1 MFESEILNR
10 LYFEPFV
17 NQRILAEST
26 GCSVGAVNKALRQL
40 TEAGY
45 LDGQAQL
52 TEKGKKEVRG
62 KMPKSA
68 IILAAGFGMRMVPI
82 NTSTPKALL
91 EVNGEPLIERTIRQ
105 LHEAGITNITV
116 VVGFMKEQ
124 FEYLIDEYGVDLAVN
139 SEYAARNNLHS
150 LAYVAGRIDNS
161 YIIPCDIWCA
171 VNPYSRTEPYSWYMV
186 SDKMDEDSTVRVNR
200 KRELVTIP
208 EKEAGNAMIGITYLT
223 GREAAVV
230 RENLRKMDTD
240 EDFDDEFWER
250 ALYGGGSSATVSV
263 GSSEKPRFQRDRMI
277 LQAKTVSA
285 QDFVEI
291 NTYEQ
296 LRELDSGSN
305 HLQSDAIMTICEA
318 LGCGVGDIKDI
329 SILKKGMTNRSFL
342 FSVKGAKYIMRI
354 PGEGTDRLINRR
366 QEAEV
371 YKAISGLGLCDD
383 PVYINPDNG
392 YKITSFL
399 ENVRV
404 CDPSSEED
412 LRRCM
417 KKLRSFHEMQ
427 ISVGHTFDIYGQIE
441 FYESLWDG
449 APSIYRDYLRTKE
462 KVLSLRGYVEG
473 LEHDWCLTHID
484 AVPDNFLFYRP
495 VSEDA
500 ASGADSLGGVSGA
513 ASAAD
518 VELLQ
523 LTDWEYAGMQDPHVD
538 IAMFCIYS
546 LYNRQ
551 ECDRLIDIYFE
562 GRCNRSTRTKIY
574 IYIAMCG
581 LLWSNWCE
589 YKRKLGVEFGE
600 YNLRQYRY
608 AKDFYRAAKE
618 MMEAAES
625 SASASPE
632 S

>member
-1 MFESEILNR
+1 MNVYESEIMNILCK
-10 LYFEPFV
+10 EHFV
-17 NQRILAEST
+17 NQRILAETT
-26 GCSVGAVNKALRQL
+26 GHSIGSVNKSLRQL
-40 TEAGY
+40 AQDGY
-45 LDGQAQL
+45 LDNNMQF
-52 TEKGKKEVRG
+52 TDKGRQEIRAKAPRN
-62 KMPKSA
+62 A

-105 LHEAGITNITV
+105 LHEVGITNITV

-139 SEYAARNNLHS
+139 SEYSKRNNLHS

-200 KRELVTIP
+200 KRELVMVS
-208 EKEAGNAMIGITYLT
+208 EKEAGNAMIGIAYLT
-223 GREAAVV
+223 GREAQIV
-230 RENLRKMDTD
+230 RENLRRMDTD

-250 ALYGGGSSATVSV
+250 ALYG
-263 GSSEKPRFQRDRMI
+263 ERDRMI

-285 QDFVEI
+285 SDFVEI

-305 HLQSDAIMTICEA
+305 HLQSDAIHTICGA
-318 LGCGVGDIKDI
+318 LGCSVSDI
-329 SILKKGMTNRSFL
+329 SDISVLKKGMTNRSFL
-342 FSVKGAKYIMRI
+342 FSVKGSKYIMRI
-354 PGEGTDRLINRR
+354 PGEGTDKLINRR

-371 YKAISGLGLCDD
+371 YRAISGLGLCDD

-412 LRRCM
+412 LKRCM
-417 KKLRSFHEMQ
+417 KKLRGFHEMR
-427 ISVGHTFDIYGQIE
+427 ISVDHTFDICRQIE

-462 KVLSLRGYVEG
+462 KVLSLCDYVES
-473 LEHDWCLTHID
+473 LDHDWCLTHID
-484 AVPDNFLFYRP
+484 AVPDNFLFYGYG
-495 VSEDA
+495 D
-500 ASGADSLGGVSGA
+500 SGDSS
-513 ASAAD
+513 D
-518 VELLQ
+518 EQLQ

-551 ECDRLIDIYFE
+551 ECDRLIDIYFDGQCDRE
-562 GRCNRSTRTKIY
+562 TRIKIY

-625 SASASPE
+625 SGSAE
-632 S
+632 SLES

>member
-1 MFESEILNR
+1 MNVYKSEIMNI
-10 LYFEPFV
+10 LYKEPFV
-17 NQRILAEST
+17 NQRILAETT
-26 GCSVGAVNKALRQL
+26 GHSIGSVNKSLRQL
-40 TEAGY
+40 AQDGY
-45 LDGQAQL
+45 LDNNMQL
-52 TEKGKKEVRG
+52 TDKGRQEIRAKAPRN
-62 KMPKSA
+62 A

-105 LHEAGITNITV
+105 LHEAGVTNITV

-139 SEYAARNNLHS
+139 SEYSKRNNLHS

-208 EKEAGNAMIGITYLT
+208 EKEAGNAMIGISYLT
-223 GREAAVV
+223 GREAQIV
-230 RENLRKMDTD
+230 RENLRRMDTD

-250 ALYGGGSSATVSV
+250 ALYG
-263 GSSEKPRFQRDRMI
+263 ERDRMI

-285 QDFVEI
+285 SDFVEI

-305 HLQSDAIMTICEA
+305 HLQSDAIHTICGA
-318 LGCGVGDIKDI
+318 LGCSVSDI
-329 SILKKGMTNRSFL
+329 SDISVLKKGMTNRSFL
-342 FSVKGAKYIMRI
+342 FSVKGSKYIMRI
-354 PGEGTDRLINRR
+354 PGEGTDKLINRR

-371 YKAISGLGLCDD
+371 YRAISGLGLCDD

-412 LRRCM
+412 LKRCM
-417 KKLRSFHEMQ
+417 KKLRGFHEMR
-427 ISVGHTFDIYGQIE
+427 ISVGHTFDICRQIE

-462 KVLSLRGYVEG
+462 KVLSLCDYVES
-473 LEHDWCLTHID
+473 LDHDWCLTHID
-484 AVPDNFLFYRP
+484 AVPDNFLFYGYG
-495 VSEDA
+495 D
-500 ASGADSLGGVSGA
+500 SGDSS
-513 ASAAD
+513 D
-518 VELLQ
+518 EQLQ

-625 SASASPE
+625 
-632 S
+632 

>member
-45 LDGQAQL
+45 LDGQSRL
-52 TEKGKKEVRG
+52 TEKGRQEVRG
-62 KMPKSA
+62 KMPRSA

-82 NTSTPKALL
+82 NLSTPKALI

-105 LHEAGITNITV
+105 LHEAGIRDITV
-116 VVGFMKEQ
+116 VVGFMKEH

-186 SDKMDEDSTVRVNR
+186 SDARDEDSTVRVNR

-208 EKEAGNAMIGITYLT
+208 EKESGNAMIGIAYLLEP
-223 GREAAVV
+223 EASVV
-230 RENLRKMDTD
+230 RERLRAMDKN
-240 EDFDDEFWER
+240 EAYNDEFWEA
-250 ALYGGGSSATVSV
+250 ALYSGKGAAPAAGIRPADKSRS
-263 GSSEKPRFQRDRMI
+263 QRDRMI

-285 QDFVEI
+285 RDFVEI

-296 LRELDSGSN
+296 LRELDSDSN
-305 HLQSDAIMTICEA
+305 HLQSDAIRTICEA
-318 LGCGVGDIKDI
+318 LDCTESEITDI
-329 SILKKGMTNRSFL
+329 SVLKKGMTNRSFL
-342 FSVKGAKYIMRI
+342 FSAKGAKYIMRI
-354 PGEGTDRLINRR
+354 PGEGTDQLINRR
-366 QEAEV
+366 QEADV
-371 YKAISGLGLCDD
+371 YRAISGLGLCDD

-392 YKITSFL
+392 YKITAFL

-404 CDPSSEED
+404 CDPFSEDD
-412 LRRCM
+412 LHRCM
-417 KKLRSFHEMQ
+417 EKLRAFHEMK
-427 ISVGHTFDIYGQIE
+427 ISVGHTFDIFGQIE

-462 KVLSLRGYVEG
+462 NVLSLRGYVEG
-473 LEHDWCLTHID
+473 LDHDWCLTHID
-484 AVPDNFLFYRP
+484 AVPDNFLFY
-495 VSEDA
+495 SEA
-500 ASGADSLGGVSGA
+500 GA
-513 ASAAD
+513 
-518 VELLQ
+518 ERLQ

-546 LYNRQ
+546 MYNRRQ
-551 ECDRLIDIYFE
+551 CDRLIDIYFD
-562 GRCNRSTRTKIY
+562 GQCDRVTRTKIY

-600 YNLRQYRY
+600 YSLRQYRY
-608 AKDFYRAAKE
+608 AKDFYRAALE
-618 MMEAAES
+618 LMESEDIS
-625 SASASPE
+625 TCGIG
-632 S
+632 